1 MSEPVPKEV
10 LVSSCRID
18 GVIAKVYNI
27 SRTSSLELFR
37 SGRIFVNGK
46 LMENNSYVL
55 KAGDSITVRGFGK
68 FIFKEEVYKTKKEK
82 LRILIE
88 KYE

>member
-1 MSEPVPKEV
+1 M
-10 LVSSCRID
+10 
-18 GVIAKVYNI
+18 
-27 SRTSSLELFR
+27 ELFR
-37 SGRIFVNGK
+37 SGRVFVNGK

-55 KAGDSITVRGFGK
+55 KLGDSVTARGFGK

-88 KYE
+88 IYE